1 MESDKNRNGDSQSS
15 ISHEDS
21 REYPGYTSDKEWRA
35 TDELADNDTVIN
47 DIEDARLADSG
58 PVRNPNYHD
67 LANTI
72 DDIKNSRISSNDYS
86 SKKGKTLED
95 FNKTNP
101 QRDINQTNLSSEDSE
116 YTDNDQ
122 SGN

>member
-1 MESDKNRNGDSQSS
+1 MESDKNRNDGPQGSFQN
-15 ISHEDS
+15 EDS
-21 REYPGYTSDKEWRA
+21 VEYPGYTSDKEWR
-35 TDELADNDTVIN
+35 TSDELADNDTVRN

-72 DDIKNSRISSNDYS
+72 QDIKNSRISSNDYS
-86 SKKGKTLED
+86 FKKGKTLED
-95 FNKTNP
+95 FNKTSP
-101 QRDINQTNLSSEDSE
+101 QRDINKTNLSSEHSE

-122 SGN
+122 SN